1 MVEHCKEEKP
11 LEACG
16 ILSGAGN
23 RVSRGY
29 PMSNVQR
36 SPVRYLM
43 DPEEQYRVM
52 GEIWAAK
59 EELVA
64 IYHSHPTARAYPSNT
79 DISLAYYPE
88 AFYVIVSLRNTR
100 PEVRAFRIVDGQVS
114 EASITVL
121 DDATGDW
128 RDLRVHP

>member
-16 ILSGAGN
+16 ILCGERN
-23 RVSRGY
+23 RVAGGY

-64 IYHSHPTARAYPSNT
+64 IYHSHPTARAYPSTT
-79 DISLAYYPE
+79 DVNLAYYPE
-88 AFYVIVSLRNTR
+88 AFYLIVSLKDSR
-100 PEVRAFRIVDGQVS
+100 PEVRAFRIIDAHVKEVTITLVDGPG
-114 EASITVL
+114 E
-121 DDATGDW
+121 W
-128 RDLRVHP
+128 RDLRLHP